1 MVTAL
6 VVIAALVLAALIYL
20 ATLPGNYEIR
30 VSRNLPATAEQVFNK
45 IIEFD
50 SWNEWSPWL
59 MHEPDCPLRF
69 SGNSKEVGGKYSWDG
84 KMIGAGSM
92 EHTLLDSPNRAEQ
105 KLTFTRPF
113 KSICTVGFELEA
125 IERGES
131 PETTSPQTNSLETTS
146 PNTKVTWYM
155 RGSMPFL
162 FRPMIPRTKEMISE
176 DYSTGLAMLAG
187 VIDPTSEHPRFE
199 FIGEQQRE
207 TTTYLAIPWEGSIED
222 MPEAMR
228 KGFSELHEYVSSG
241 GALAVGVP
249 FSVIHKAKK
258 RATYFVMDMAIPV
271 AEGTED
277 NKYEVK
283 QIEGG
288 KFHQTQLTGSYDF
301 LKGAWYSAMAH
312 LKMSKT
318 KFDWKRPCVELY
330 ENDPHSVE
338 HSNEIVTSIYV
349 PIK

>member
-1 MVTAL
+1 MVTAV
-6 VVIAALVLAALIYL
+6 VVIAALILTTLIYL
-20 ATLPGNYEIR
+20 ATLPGDYEIR
-30 VSRNLPATAEQVFNK
+30 VSRDLPATAEQVFDK
-45 IIEFD
+45 IGEFE

-59 MHEPDCPLRF
+59 MHEPDCPLAF
-69 SGNSKEVGGKYSWDG
+69 SGNTKEVGGKYSWDG

-92 EHTLLDSPNRAEQ
+92 EHTLLDRPNRTEQ
-105 KLTFTRPF
+105 KLSFTRPF
-113 KSICTVGFELEA
+113 KSICTVGFELDTVET
-125 IERGES
+125 GK
-131 PETTSPQTNSLETTS
+131 TTSPL
-146 PNTKVTWYM
+146 TKVTWYM

-176 DYSTGLAMLAG
+176 DYRTGLAMLGG
-187 VIDPTSEHPRFE
+187 VLDPTSEHPRFE
-199 FIGEQQRE
+199 FLGEQQQE
-207 TTTYLAIPWEGSIED
+207 TTTYLAIPWEGTVED
-222 MPEAMR
+222 MPEAMT
-228 KGFSELHEYVSSG
+228 KGFTELQEYVSSG
-241 GALAVGVP
+241 GAVSVGVP

-258 RATYFVMDMAIPV
+258 RSTYFVMDMAVPV

-283 QIEGG
+283 QIAGG